1 MIHAYTLSQYLIV
14 VDHPSSPAI
23 LSLDPIT
30 PGQLSLTWS
39 QPYSPPTVLL
49 SYIVTITQMDPNGG
63 SFGQPLSVVVENST
77 TYIFTPAVQS
87 CNEYSFTVQ
96 AENLAGTSE
105 YSEAVSET
113 LPVGEFLLQFNR
125 LEVSEELSIIFLI
138 LHSSKC
144 DPTILQSHSYS
155 GC

>member
-23 LSLDPIT
+23 LSLAPIT
-30 PGQLSLTWS
+30 PGQLSLIWS

-49 SYIVTITQMDPNGG
+49 SFIVTITQMDPINGG
-63 SFGQPLSVVVENST
+63 SIGQPLSVVVENAT
-77 TYIFTPAVQS
+77 TYIFTPAIQS

-105 YSEAVSET
+105 YSKAVSET
-113 LPVGEFLLQFNR
+113 LPVGEFLLQFNS
-125 LEVSEELSIIFLI
+125 LDVS
-138 LHSSKC
+138 
-144 DPTILQSHSYS
+144 
-155 GC
+155 